1 MAVYLNAA
9 VELEQK
15 KHPEKEVEPAGIY
28 YYHIQD
34 PFVTAGSVEDEKDQ
48 EEILKALKM
57 DGLSRN
63 EGEILSLLD
72 RTVPPGGR
80 SSVIPV
86 GYNKNGS
93 LAWYSKVAEK
103 EDFEVIQR
111 YTDRKIREIGR
122 RMLAGETAVSPCL
135 TEKRDSCAYCPY
147 HGICGFDERIPGFSY
162 RRLSKLSQEEIMK
175 LMREELSAGDGGSD
189 GKEGSNP
196 WE

>member
-1 MAVYLNAA
+1 
-9 VELEQK
+9 
-15 KHPEKEVEPAGIY
+15 
-28 YYHIQD
+28 
-34 PFVTAGSVEDEKDQ
+34 
-48 EEILKALKM
+48 M

-93 LAWYSKVAEK
+93 LAWYSRVAEK

-111 YTDRKIREIGR
+111 YTDRKIRQIGR